1 MQAPDGIRIDDK
13 GRVWTAE
20 GEGVVV
26 HAADPKILG
35 VFNAHFFTGD
45 RVKTAI
51 VQFELVE
58 DKAVILGQ
66 DKLWI
71 VKVGC
76 SGLEWVSEDL
86 TVLSSPLLGG
96 GRAMDSRQYVFLF
109 EKLYQVGPGN
119 IRVSLKLIARD
130 RNIVV
135 TSIGEE
141 LFDVLSVKVGQPNGA
156 AFASLHESL
165 GGLPCRDEA
174 LLAAVGRGD
183 DTGTMLYI
191 RNIVSS
197 VVTGGFLVVERC
209 SHEVSCSKS
218 PLGFNAAGKCARKRA
233 TWSRPINLRVWSR

>member
-71 VKVGC
+71 VKVELNTC
-76 SGLEWVSEDL
+76 LSIAQEAALGLNG
-86 TVLSSPLLGG
+86 SP
-96 GRAMDSRQYVFLF
+96 
-109 EKLYQVGPGN
+109 K
-119 IRVSLKLIARD
+119 
-130 RNIVV
+130 
-135 TSIGEE
+135 TSP
-141 LFDVLSVKVGQPNGA
+141 FSVR
-156 AFASLHESL
+156 H
-165 GGLPCRDEA
+165 
-174 LLAAVGRGD
+174 
-183 DTGTMLYI
+183 
-191 RNIVSS
+191 
-197 VVTGGFLVVERC
+197 FLVAEGLWTAGSMC
-209 SHEVSCSKS
+209 SFSRNSIKS
-218 PLGFNAAGKCARKRA
+218 VLG
-233 TWSRPINLRVWSR
+233 T